1 MPSAIQV
8 KENEKRRHASLT
20 IVGTKRDFAFTIRE
34 TERKP
39 LQGGVTW
46 GGGRKLRG
54 VLCND
59 ARYAKEKN
67 GWEI

>member
-34 TERKP
+34 TRRKP

-46 GGGRKLRG
+46 GGGRG

-59 ARYAKEKN
+59 ARYAGGKN